1 MATRMNVTVP
11 TKYTKKGSDEEST
24 QFTNVGSAF
33 LNEKDGEI
41 TSISVKLNF
50 PVGATELVLLPPKD
64 KE

>member
-11 TKYTKKGSDEEST
+11 TKFTKKGDDGETT

-33 LNEKDGEI
+33 INEKDGEI

-50 PVGATELVLLPPKD
+50 PVGASELVLLPPKD
-64 KE
+64 KD